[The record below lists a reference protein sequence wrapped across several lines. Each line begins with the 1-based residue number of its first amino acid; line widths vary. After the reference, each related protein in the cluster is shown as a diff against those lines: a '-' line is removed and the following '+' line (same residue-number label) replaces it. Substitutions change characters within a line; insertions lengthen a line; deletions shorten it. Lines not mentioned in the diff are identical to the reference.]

1 MNIYSLSAI
10 DIVNKIKSGEVSA
23 VEVAQSFIDRIK
35 EFDKDV
41 KAWAFFDK
49 KHFLAKA
56 KEADEWKLS
65 GKLMGPLHGLPV
77 AIKDIFKTYDMPT
90 QYGSPLK
97 KNYQTRDDSKVVA
110 LLRAAGAVIM
120 GKTVTT
126 ELAYFDPGETR
137 NPHDYTRT
145 PGGSSSGSAAAVA
158 SFMAPITIGSQT
170 NGSLIRPASY
180 CGVVG
185 YKPTNGL
192 ISRSGV
198 LRQSFLLDQV
208 GLFARSVE
216 DAAFCSSSIFE
227 KDSEDKSTIHYPTEE
242 FFEKIKDKPFFEP
255 QFLFMKTSKWNNMDK
270 DAQKDFEKFIK
281 KINKNVTE
289 VTMPSY
295 FEKIFDYHKIIH
307 ETDMAYN
314 FYAVYKKNKKKLGKK
329 LVEAMERGM
338 EYKSKDYV
346 EAVES
351 IETIYAN
358 FNDAF
363 HDYHAI
369 ITPGT
374 TGYAPKGLN
383 YTGSP
388 EFCTL
393 WTYLGMPSISLPLIE
408 SSNKLPLGV
417 QLVGEKFDD
426 TRFLQTA
433 NWMFKNYKK

>member
-1 MNIYSLSAI
+1 
-10 DIVNKIKSGEVSA
+10 
-23 VEVAQSFIDRIK
+23 
-35 EFDKDV
+35 
-41 KAWAFFDK
+41 
-49 KHFLAKA
+49 
-56 KEADEWKLS
+56 
-65 GKLMGPLHGLPV
+65 
-77 AIKDIFKTYDMPT
+77 
-90 QYGSPLK
+90 
-97 KNYQTRDDSKVVA
+97 
-110 LLRAAGAVIM
+110 
-120 GKTVTT
+120 
-126 ELAYFDPGETR
+126 
-137 NPHDYTRT
+137 
-145 PGGSSSGSAAAVA
+145 
-158 SFMAPITIGSQT
+158 
-170 NGSLIRPASY
+170 
-180 CGVVG
+180 
-185 YKPTNGL
+185 
-192 ISRSGV
+192 
-198 LRQSFLLDQV
+198 
-208 GLFARSVE
+208 
-216 DAAFCSSSIFE
+216 
-227 KDSEDKSTIHYPTEE
+227 
-242 FFEKIKDKPFFEP
+242 
-255 QFLFMKTSKWNNMDK
+255 
-270 DAQKDFEKFIK
+270 
-281 KINKNVTE
+281 
-289 VTMPSY
+289 
-295 FEKIFDYHKIIH
+295 
-307 ETDMAYN
+307 MAYN

-433 NWMFKNYKK
+433 NWMFKNFKK